1 MGAFIAVL
9 GFASCSNGSSSG
21 EDSETDFNSKQ
32 ALKFDLT
39 NAKAIASVEESS
51 SRNIA
56 ARASSSNLNSPLIKI
71 LDSSGN
77 ETGAQNIYM
86 FDTNSGKFENLF
98 EKVPVELEIIS
109 YSAGNGKLYF
119 SAVKGISLL
128 NGTIDL
134 ETKEFTRL
142 DTENKLT
149 SMAAY

>member
-51 SRNIA
+51 SKNIA

-77 ETGAQNIYM
+77 ETGAQKKIYICL
-86 FDTNSGKFENLF
+86 TLIPENLKTYLKKF
-98 EKVPVELEIIS
+98 L
-109 YSAGNGKLYF
+109 
-119 SAVKGISLL
+119 
-128 NGTIDL
+128 
-134 ETKEFTRL
+134 
-142 DTENKLT
+142 
-149 SMAAY
+149 